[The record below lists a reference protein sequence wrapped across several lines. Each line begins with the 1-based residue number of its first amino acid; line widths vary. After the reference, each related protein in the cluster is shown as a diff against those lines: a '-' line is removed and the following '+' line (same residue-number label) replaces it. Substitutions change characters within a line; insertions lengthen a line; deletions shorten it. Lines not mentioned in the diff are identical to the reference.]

1 MALEIYPRLLAGFGM
16 LLFTKSG
23 HVFDLIL
30 PFLSNKQV
38 YVVLYAKFSQEYPVN
53 DRVPQGPTLYPA
65 FFLLYINYL
74 PDSVICNIA
83 IYADDTTVYYKY
95 EQASDLCQELEV
107 ASELEFYVQDTVY
120 WGRKWLVVCN
130 FLIGITLVDVH
141 LN

>member
-1 MALEIYPRLLAGFGM
+1 MWFCM
-16 LLFTKSG
+16 QS
-23 HVFDLIL
+23 
-30 PFLSNKQV
+30 
-38 YVVLYAKFSQEYPVN
+38 FSQEYPVN

-74 PDSVICNIA
+74 SDNVICNIA

-95 EQASDLCQELEV
+95 EQASDLCQ
-107 ASELEFYVQDTVY
+107 LEFYVQDTVY

-130 FLIGITLVDVH
+130 FLIGITLVEVH

>member
-1 MALEIYPRLLAGFGM
+1 M
-16 LLFTKSG
+16 
-23 HVFDLIL
+23 
-30 PFLSNKQV
+30 
-38 YVVLYAKFSQEYPVN
+38 VLYGKFSQEYPVN